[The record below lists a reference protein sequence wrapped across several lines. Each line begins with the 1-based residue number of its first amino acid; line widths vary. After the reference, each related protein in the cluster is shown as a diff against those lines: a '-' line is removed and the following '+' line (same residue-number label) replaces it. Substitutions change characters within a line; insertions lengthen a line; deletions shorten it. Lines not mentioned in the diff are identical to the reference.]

1 MEQHDTYE
9 KKSTIFS
16 LKPLAF
22 IKVTPMLH
30 RSQNGSQQAHQ
41 KLFLKR

>member
-1 MEQHDTYE
+1 MILMSEE
-9 KKSTIFS
+9 RALSFG

-22 IKVTPMLH
+22 IKSYADAAH

-41 KLFLKR
+41 RLFLKR